1 MQNGTCQTFGIG
13 AVARR
18 TGLSASNI
26 RMWESRYEAVV
37 PNRTP
42 SNRRLYGRED
52 IERLSLLRS
61 LTLRGHSISSIADLS
76 LEELQ
81 ERLAGDQIPPAQVA
95 PRKRVLIVGSSV
107 AETLS
112 SHPSL
117 DLEVGEVFDGLRAAF
132 EAPRIAEADLIVI
145 EEETLFP
152 ETISSVRELVRRTKA
167 PKTVLI
173 YHFSA
178 SNTATALAKAI
189 QGVQLL
195 KAPVVEEQLL
205 RHCMIHHN
213 GLLQSQPTIPVDPGP
228 IPARLYTQDQL
239 GQLARASTTVECE
252 CPQHLAGLLQ
262 GLAAFE
268 KYSSECEDRSPED
281 ALLHA
286 FLYRTTARV
295 RRTMEEALQH
305 VVLAEGITLE

>member
-1 MQNGTCQTFGIG
+1 MQNGTRQTFGIG

-37 PNRTP
+37 PDRTP

-81 ERLAGDQIPPAQVA
+81 ERLAGDQIPPAQVV

-112 SHPSL
+112 SYPSL
-117 DLEVGEVFDGLRAAF
+117 DLDIGEVFDGLRAAF
-132 EAPRIAEADLIVI
+132 EAPRITEADLVVI

-189 QGVQLL
+189 HGVQLL
-195 KAPVVEEQLL
+195 KAPVVKEQLL

-213 GLLQSQPTIPVDPGP
+213 GLLQSQPTIPIDPGP

-239 GQLARASTTVECE
+239 GQLARVSTTVECE

-268 KYSSECEDRSPED
+268 KYSSECEDRNPED

-295 RRTMEEALQH
+295 
-305 VVLAEGITLE
+305 

>member
-1 MQNGTCQTFGIG
+1 MQNGSRQTFGIG

-37 PNRTP
+37 PDRTP

-76 LEELQ
+76 HEELE
-81 ERLAGDQIPPAQVA
+81 ERLAGDQLPSA
-95 PRKRVLIVGSSV
+95 PLSPKKRILVVGTAV

-112 SHPSL
+112 ANPSF
-117 DLEVGEVFDGLRAAF
+117 DLELGEVFGDLRSAF
-132 EAPRIAEADLIVI
+132 EAPRVTEADLVVI
-145 EEETLFP
+145 EAETLFP

-167 PKTVLI
+167 PRTVLI

-178 SNTATALAKAI
+178 SSTATALAKAI

-195 KAPVVEEQLL
+195 KAPVSVEQLL
-205 RHCMIHHN
+205 RHCMIQQ
-213 GLLQSQPTIPVDPGP
+213 GQPGIPIDPGP
-228 IPARLYTQDQL
+228 VPARLYTPDQL
-239 GQLARASTTVECE
+239 GQLAKVSTTVECE

-268 KYSSECEDRSPED
+268 KYSRECEDRNPED

-305 VVLAEGITLE
+305 VVLAEGITVE